1 MEPSLALNYYVA
13 KDDIILILPTLL
25 PECCC
30 YKLHSYLRTSRKDEC
45 FSAYIHARSHQ
56 KGRVREGPGELSHD
70 ISCLNVLWA
79 SEGRDQLSST
89 HSWDRLSLAYGILP
103 MHGLGLA
110 LLHSSHHQGHPVA
123 ARKGQD
129 QLSCVR
135 ATANADERQGSS
147 PEP

>member
-56 KGRVREGPGELSHD
+56 KGRVREGPDSRKVHK
-70 ISCLNVLWA
+70 
-79 SEGRDQLSST
+79 
-89 HSWDRLSLAYGILP
+89 P
-103 MHGLGLA
+103 
-110 LLHSSHHQGHPVA
+110 QGH
-123 ARKGQD
+123 RW
-129 QLSCVR
+129 
-135 ATANADERQGSS
+135 TNFSS
-147 PEP
+147 VPQIHIPPSSRP